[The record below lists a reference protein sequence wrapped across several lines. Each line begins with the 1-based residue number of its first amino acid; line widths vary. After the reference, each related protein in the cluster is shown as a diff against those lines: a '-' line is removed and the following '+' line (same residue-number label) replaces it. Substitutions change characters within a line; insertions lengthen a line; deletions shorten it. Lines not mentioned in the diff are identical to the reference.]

1 MKKHS
6 YYDSTTERFKNTIEK
21 TKCMFLLTKM
31 QNTKKKKK
39 KEKEKKGYSDRMERY
54 LVFWDLTTPY
64 HQLETSPVNLY
75 VVCCLS
81 KDRKIIWFQQDK
93 LTFIYGKFLPK
104 RGRMN

>member
-1 MKKHS
+1 
-6 YYDSTTERFKNTIEK
+6 
-21 TKCMFLLTKM
+21 
-31 QNTKKKKK
+31 
-39 KEKEKKGYSDRMERY
+39 MERY